1 MDRYTLGQKPVE
13 FSTQIQIADN
23 QYNLTPLDLTGYLK
37 LYIEFRKPNGKVF
50 KKIAKPT
57 DASALTDTSIKY
69 LNNEESGS
77 ILDMLDEWS
86 YTGIMEKNGT
96 FIRGVKKEIFHVS
109 P

>member
-13 FSTQIQIADN
+13 FSTQILIADN
-23 QYNLTPLDLTGYLK
+23 QYNLIPLDLTAYLR
-37 LYIEFRKPNGKVF
+37 LFIEFRKPNGKVF
-50 KKIAKPT
+50 TKTAVPVNP
-57 DASALTDTSIKY
+57 SALTNTSIKY

-96 FIRGVKKEIFHVS
+96 FIKGAVKEIFHVS